1 MLMFGNYFLPYKIKE
16 HDSSNLHAMH
26 VNDIG
31 R

>member
-1 MLMFGNYFLPYKIKE
+1 M